1 MRTHTKL
8 LAALLAVLMLMTV
21 GSAFAEG
28 ETVTINF
35 WHHYSA
41 QSAENETL
49 MNVLIPAF
57 EAENPGIKVNAV
69 SHEWAELH
77 DKVLVS
83 AKSEALP
90 DVARCD
96 IAWLPEFQKMGI
108 LVALDEEMPDFAEVS
123 GKLLDSAMST
133 SVIGGHNYAL
143 ALNTNSKIVFYNK
156 AMLEA
161 AGVQVP
167 TTMDEWVEAV
177 KKLSGE
183 NANGQQVWGW
193 NEPALAGWNIC
204 PFIWSFGGSLTN
216 DEQTVAT
223 GYINGPATVKAVETF
238 AELVKA
244 GGITGFNSGDI
255 PMTDGFGT
263 GRYAMMLEGPWKSAE
278 LAGAYPDVAYG
289 TAPIP
294 AGEGGSISVLGG
306 EDIAMFNSANK
317 EAAWKFMQF
326 MTGEFAETEMA
337 KCGQIPVNKAALESE
352 TVKNADYAP
361 FIEAIQTAKAR
372 PTIAAWS
379 EMDNDLTVAMT
390 AVVTGEKTAQEA
402 LDELAAK
409 WDELLTAHLCH
420 RRVVVEEVLQ
430 LRATDDA
437 HLTGHIRLDGH
448 LRGVAVEAVREVGH
462 ELPLE
467 GEARAVVLALLVV
480 MHHVLEASA
489 LHERHPL
496 CRFARVLQRL
506 APLERPLLAMLLTI
520 FPQEPQI
527 ESLLVAVKLFVL
539 LVCHLAVG
547 TIAVWQS
554 FRPCY
559 LNVQIKKDPH
569 I

>member
-1 MRTHTKL
+1 MRTLTRI
-8 LAALLAVLMLMTV
+8 LAVMLACMMLT
-21 GSAFAEG
+21 AICPAMAE

-83 AKSEALP
+83 ANSNALP

-108 LVALDEEMPDFAEVS
+108 LVALDEEMADFADVS
-123 GKLLDSAMST
+123 GQLLDSAMST
-133 SVIGGHNYAL
+133 AVIGGHYYAL
-143 ALNTNSKIVFYNK
+143 ALNTNSKIVFYNT

-161 AGVQVP
+161 ADVKVP
-167 TTMDEWVEAV
+167 TTMDEWVEAI

-216 DEQTVAT
+216 EDQTAAT
-223 GYINGPATVKAVETF
+223 GYINSPATVKAIETF

-244 GGITGFNSGDI
+244 GGITGFNAGDI

-326 MTGEFAETEMA
+326 MTSEYAETEMA

-352 TVKNADYAP
+352 TVKAANYAP

-372 PTIAAWS
+372 PTVAAWS
-379 EMDNDLTVAMT
+379 EMDNDLQVAMN

-402 LDELAAK
+402 MDELAAA
-409 WDELLTAHLCH
+409 WDLLL
-420 RRVVVEEVLQ
+420 
-430 LRATDDA
+430 
-437 HLTGHIRLDGH
+437 
-448 LRGVAVEAVREVGH
+448 
-462 ELPLE
+462 
-467 GEARAVVLALLVV
+467 
-480 MHHVLEASA
+480 
-489 LHERHPL
+489 
-496 CRFARVLQRL
+496 
-506 APLERPLLAMLLTI
+506 
-520 FPQEPQI
+520 
-527 ESLLVAVKLFVL
+527 K
-539 LVCHLAVG
+539 
-547 TIAVWQS
+547 
-554 FRPCY
+554 
-559 LNVQIKKDPH
+559 
-569 I
+569 

>member
-1 MRTHTKL
+1 MRTLTRI
-8 LAALLAVLMLMTV
+8 LAVMLACMMLT
-21 GSAFAEG
+21 AICPAMAE

-83 AKSEALP
+83 ANSNALP

-108 LVALDEEMPDFAEVS
+108 LVALDEEMADFADVS
-123 GKLLDSAMST
+123 GQLLDSAMST
-133 SVIGGHNYAL
+133 AVIGGHYYAL
-143 ALNTNSKIVFYNK
+143 ALNTNSKIVFYNT

-161 AGVQVP
+161 ADVKVP
-167 TTMDEWVEAV
+167 TTMDEWVEAI

-216 DEQTVAT
+216 EDQTAAT
-223 GYINGPATVKAVETF
+223 GYINSPATVKAIETF

-244 GGITGFNSGDI
+244 GGITGFNAGDI

-317 EAAWKFMQF
+317 EATWKFMQF
-326 MTGEFAETEMA
+326 MTSEYAETEMA

-352 TVKNADYAP
+352 TVKAADYAP

-372 PTIAAWS
+372 PTVAAWS
-379 EMDNDLTVAMT
+379 EMDNDLQVAMN
-390 AVVTGEKTAQEA
+390 AVVTGEKTVQEA
-402 LDELAAK
+402 MDELAAA
-409 WDELLTAHLCH
+409 WDLLL
-420 RRVVVEEVLQ
+420 
-430 LRATDDA
+430 
-437 HLTGHIRLDGH
+437 
-448 LRGVAVEAVREVGH
+448 
-462 ELPLE
+462 
-467 GEARAVVLALLVV
+467 
-480 MHHVLEASA
+480 
-489 LHERHPL
+489 
-496 CRFARVLQRL
+496 
-506 APLERPLLAMLLTI
+506 
-520 FPQEPQI
+520 
-527 ESLLVAVKLFVL
+527 K
-539 LVCHLAVG
+539 
-547 TIAVWQS
+547 
-554 FRPCY
+554 
-559 LNVQIKKDPH
+559 
-569 I
+569 

>member
-1 MRTHTKL
+1 MRTFKKI
-8 LAALLAVLMLMTV
+8 LAAMLACTMLL
-21 GSAFAEG
+21 SAGAALAEG

-83 AKSEALP
+83 ANSNALP

-108 LVALDEEMPDFAEVS
+108 LVALDEEMPNFAEVS

-133 SVIGGHNYAL
+133 AIINGHYYAL

-161 AGVQVP
+161 AGVSIP
-167 TTMDEWVEAV
+167 ATMEEWIEAV

-183 NANGQQVWGW
+183 NSKGQQVWGW

-204 PFIWSFGGSLTN
+204 PFIWSFGGALTN
-216 DEQTVAT
+216 EDQTIAT

-244 GGITGFNSGDI
+244 GAITGFNAGDI

-306 EDIAMFNSANK
+306 EDIAMFNTPNK

-326 MTGEFAETEMA
+326 MTGEYAETEMA
-337 KCGQIPVNKAALESE
+337 KCGQIPVNRAALESD
-352 TVKNADYAP
+352 TVKAADYAP

-372 PTIAAWS
+372 PTVAAWS
-379 EMDNDLTVAMT
+379 EMDNGLQVAMN
-390 AVVTGEKTAQEA
+390 AVVTGEKTAKEA
-402 LDELAAK
+402 MDELAVA
-409 WDELLTAHLCH
+409 WD
-420 RRVVVEEVLQ
+420 
-430 LRATDDA
+430 
-437 HLTGHIRLDGH
+437 
-448 LRGVAVEAVREVGH
+448 
-462 ELPLE
+462 
-467 GEARAVVLALLVV
+467 ALL
-480 MHHVLEASA
+480 
-489 LHERHPL
+489 
-496 CRFARVLQRL
+496 
-506 APLERPLLAMLLTI
+506 
-520 FPQEPQI
+520 
-527 ESLLVAVKLFVL
+527 K
-539 LVCHLAVG
+539 
-547 TIAVWQS
+547 
-554 FRPCY
+554 
-559 LNVQIKKDPH
+559 
-569 I
+569 

>member
-1 MRTHTKL
+1 MRTFKKI
-8 LAALLAVLMLMTV
+8 LAAMLACTMLL
-21 GSAFAEG
+21 SAGAALAEG

-83 AKSEALP
+83 ANSNALP

-108 LVALDEEMPDFAEVS
+108 LVALDEEMPNFAEVS

-133 SVIGGHNYAL
+133 AIINGHYYAL

-161 AGVQVP
+161 AGVSIP
-167 TTMDEWVEAV
+167 ATMEEWIEAV

-183 NANGQQVWGW
+183 NAKGQQVWGW

-204 PFIWSFGGSLTN
+204 PFIWSFGGALTN
-216 DEQTVAT
+216 EDQTIAT

-244 GGITGFNSGDI
+244 GAITGFNAGDI

-263 GRYAMMLEGPWKSAE
+263 GRYAMMMEGPWKSAE

-306 EDIAMFNSANK
+306 EDIAMFNTPNK

-326 MTGEFAETEMA
+326 MTGEYAETEMA
-337 KCGQIPVNKAALESE
+337 KCGQIPVNRAALESD
-352 TVKNADYAP
+352 TVKAADYAP
-361 FIEAIQTAKAR
+361 FIKAIQTAKAR
-372 PTIAAWS
+372 PTVAAWS
-379 EMDNDLTVAMT
+379 EMDNGLQVAMN

-402 LDELAAK
+402 VDELAVA
-409 WDELLTAHLCH
+409 WD
-420 RRVVVEEVLQ
+420 
-430 LRATDDA
+430 
-437 HLTGHIRLDGH
+437 
-448 LRGVAVEAVREVGH
+448 
-462 ELPLE
+462 
-467 GEARAVVLALLVV
+467 ALL
-480 MHHVLEASA
+480 
-489 LHERHPL
+489 
-496 CRFARVLQRL
+496 
-506 APLERPLLAMLLTI
+506 
-520 FPQEPQI
+520 
-527 ESLLVAVKLFVL
+527 K
-539 LVCHLAVG
+539 
-547 TIAVWQS
+547 
-554 FRPCY
+554 
-559 LNVQIKKDPH
+559 
-569 I
+569 

>member
-1 MRTHTKL
+1 MRTLTRI
-8 LAALLAVLMLMTV
+8 LAVMLACMMLT
-21 GSAFAEG
+21 AICPAMAE

-83 AKSEALP
+83 ANSNALP

-108 LVALDEEMPDFAEVS
+108 LVALDEEMADFADVS
-123 GKLLDSAMST
+123 GQLLDSAMST
-133 SVIGGHNYAL
+133 AVIGGHYYAL
-143 ALNTNSKIVFYNK
+143 ALNTNSKIVFYNT

-161 AGVQVP
+161 ADVKVP
-167 TTMDEWVEAV
+167 TTMDEWVEAI

-216 DEQTVAT
+216 EDQTAAT
-223 GYINGPATVKAVETF
+223 GYINSPATVKAIETF

-244 GGITGFNSGDI
+244 GGITGFNAGDI

-294 AGEGGSISVLGG
+294 AGGGGSISVLGG

-326 MTGEFAETEMA
+326 MTSEYAETEMA

-352 TVKNADYAP
+352 TVKAADYAP

-372 PTIAAWS
+372 PTVAAWS
-379 EMDNDLTVAMT
+379 EMDNDLQVAMN

-402 LDELAAK
+402 MDELAAA
-409 WDELLTAHLCH
+409 WDLLL
-420 RRVVVEEVLQ
+420 
-430 LRATDDA
+430 
-437 HLTGHIRLDGH
+437 
-448 LRGVAVEAVREVGH
+448 
-462 ELPLE
+462 
-467 GEARAVVLALLVV
+467 
-480 MHHVLEASA
+480 
-489 LHERHPL
+489 
-496 CRFARVLQRL
+496 
-506 APLERPLLAMLLTI
+506 
-520 FPQEPQI
+520 
-527 ESLLVAVKLFVL
+527 K
-539 LVCHLAVG
+539 
-547 TIAVWQS
+547 
-554 FRPCY
+554 
-559 LNVQIKKDPH
+559 
-569 I
+569 

>member
-1 MRTHTKL
+1 MSTLRKL
-8 LAALLAVLMLMTV
+8 LAVVLACTLLLSACAAL
-21 GSAFAEG
+21 AEG

-83 AKSEALP
+83 ANSNALP

-108 LVALDEEMPDFAEVS
+108 LVALDEEMPDFDEIS
-123 GKLLDSAMST
+123 GQLLDSAMST
-133 SVIGGHNYAL
+133 AQIGGHYYGL
-143 ALNTNSKIVFYNK
+143 ALNTNSKIVFYNT

-161 AGVQVP
+161 ANVAVP

-177 KKLSGE
+177 KALSGE
-183 NANGQQVWGW
+183 NENGQQIWGW

-204 PFIWSFGGSLTN
+204 PFIWSFGGALT
-216 DEQTVAT
+216 DEGQTVGT

-238 AELVKA
+238 AQLVQDGA
-244 GGITGFNSGDI
+244 ITGFNSGDI

-294 AGEGGSISVLGG
+294 AGEGGSVSVLGG
-306 EDIAMFNSANK
+306 EDIAMFNTANQ

-326 MTGEFAETEMA
+326 MTSEFAETEMA
-337 KCGQIPVNKAALESE
+337 KCGQIPVNKAALESD
-352 TVKNADYAP
+352 TAKNADYAP

-372 PTIAAWS
+372 PTVAAWS
-379 EMDNDLTVAMT
+379 EMDNGLQVALT
-390 AVVTGEKTAQEA
+390 AVVSGEKTAQEA
-402 LDELAAK
+402 LDALAAE
-409 WDELLTAHLCH
+409 WDELL
-420 RRVVVEEVLQ
+420 
-430 LRATDDA
+430 
-437 HLTGHIRLDGH
+437 
-448 LRGVAVEAVREVGH
+448 
-462 ELPLE
+462 
-467 GEARAVVLALLVV
+467 
-480 MHHVLEASA
+480 
-489 LHERHPL
+489 
-496 CRFARVLQRL
+496 
-506 APLERPLLAMLLTI
+506 
-520 FPQEPQI
+520 
-527 ESLLVAVKLFVL
+527 K
-539 LVCHLAVG
+539 
-547 TIAVWQS
+547 
-554 FRPCY
+554 
-559 LNVQIKKDPH
+559 
-569 I
+569 

>member
-1 MRTHTKL
+1 MRTFTRI
-8 LAALLAVLMLMTV
+8 LAVLLACMMLAAV
-21 GSAFAEG
+21 CPALAE

-83 AKSEALP
+83 ANSNALP

-133 SVIGGHNYAL
+133 AVIGGHYYAL
-143 ALNTNSKIVFYNK
+143 ALNTNSKIVFYNT

-161 AGVQVP
+161 AGVEVP
-167 TTMDEWVEAV
+167 ATMDAWVEAI

-216 DEQTVAT
+216 AEQTVAT
-223 GYINGPATVKAVETF
+223 GYINSPATVKAIETF

-244 GGITGFNSGDI
+244 GGITGFNAGDI

-289 TAPIP
+289 TAPMP

-306 EDIAMFNSANK
+306 EDIAMFNTANK

-326 MTGEFAETEMA
+326 MTSEYAETEMA
-337 KCGQIPVNKAALESE
+337 KCGQIPVNKTALESD
-352 TVKNADYAP
+352 TVKSADYAP

-372 PTIAAWS
+372 PTVAAWS
-379 EMDNDLTVAMT
+379 EMDNDLQVAMN

-402 LDELAAK
+402 MDELAAA
-409 WDELLTAHLCH
+409 WDLLL
-420 RRVVVEEVLQ
+420 
-430 LRATDDA
+430 
-437 HLTGHIRLDGH
+437 
-448 LRGVAVEAVREVGH
+448 
-462 ELPLE
+462 
-467 GEARAVVLALLVV
+467 
-480 MHHVLEASA
+480 
-489 LHERHPL
+489 
-496 CRFARVLQRL
+496 
-506 APLERPLLAMLLTI
+506 
-520 FPQEPQI
+520 
-527 ESLLVAVKLFVL
+527 K
-539 LVCHLAVG
+539 
-547 TIAVWQS
+547 
-554 FRPCY
+554 
-559 LNVQIKKDPH
+559 
-569 I
+569 

>member
-1 MRTHTKL
+1 MRTLTRI
-8 LAALLAVLMLMTV
+8 LAVMLACMMLT
-21 GSAFAEG
+21 AICPAMAE
-28 ETVTINF
+28 ETVTISF

-83 AKSEALP
+83 ANSNALP

-108 LVALDEEMPDFAEVS
+108 LVALDEEMADFTDVS
-123 GKLLDSAMST
+123 GQLLDSAMST
-133 SVIGGHNYAL
+133 AVIGGHYYAL
-143 ALNTNSKIVFYNK
+143 ALNTNSKIVFYNT

-161 AGVQVP
+161 ADVKVP
-167 TTMDEWVEAV
+167 TTMDEWVEAI

-216 DEQTVAT
+216 EDQTAAT
-223 GYINGPATVKAVETF
+223 GYINSPATVKAIETF

-244 GGITGFNSGDI
+244 GGITGFNAGDI

-326 MTGEFAETEMA
+326 MTSEYAETEMT

-352 TVKNADYAP
+352 TVKAADYAP

-372 PTIAAWS
+372 PTVAAWS
-379 EMDNDLTVAMT
+379 EMDNDLQVAMN

-402 LDELAAK
+402 MDELAAA
-409 WDELLTAHLCH
+409 WDLLL
-420 RRVVVEEVLQ
+420 
-430 LRATDDA
+430 
-437 HLTGHIRLDGH
+437 
-448 LRGVAVEAVREVGH
+448 
-462 ELPLE
+462 
-467 GEARAVVLALLVV
+467 
-480 MHHVLEASA
+480 
-489 LHERHPL
+489 
-496 CRFARVLQRL
+496 
-506 APLERPLLAMLLTI
+506 
-520 FPQEPQI
+520 
-527 ESLLVAVKLFVL
+527 K
-539 LVCHLAVG
+539 
-547 TIAVWQS
+547 
-554 FRPCY
+554 
-559 LNVQIKKDPH
+559 
-569 I
+569 

>member
-1 MRTHTKL
+1 MRTLTRI
-8 LAALLAVLMLMTV
+8 LAVMLACMMLT
-21 GSAFAEG
+21 AICPAMAE

-83 AKSEALP
+83 ANSNALP

-108 LVALDEEMPDFAEVS
+108 LVALDEEMADFADVS
-123 GKLLDSAMST
+123 GQLLDSAIST
-133 SVIGGHNYAL
+133 AVIGGHYYAL
-143 ALNTNSKIVFYNK
+143 ALNTNSKIVFYNT

-161 AGVQVP
+161 ADVKVP
-167 TTMDEWVEAV
+167 TTMDEWVEAI

-216 DEQTVAT
+216 EDQTAAT
-223 GYINGPATVKAVETF
+223 GYINSPATVKAIETF

-244 GGITGFNSGDI
+244 GGITGFNAGDI

-326 MTGEFAETEMA
+326 MTSEYAETEMA

-352 TVKNADYAP
+352 TVKAADYAP

-372 PTIAAWS
+372 PTVAAWS
-379 EMDNDLTVAMT
+379 EMDNDLQVAMN

-402 LDELAAK
+402 MDELAAA
-409 WDELLTAHLCH
+409 WDLLL
-420 RRVVVEEVLQ
+420 
-430 LRATDDA
+430 
-437 HLTGHIRLDGH
+437 
-448 LRGVAVEAVREVGH
+448 
-462 ELPLE
+462 
-467 GEARAVVLALLVV
+467 
-480 MHHVLEASA
+480 
-489 LHERHPL
+489 
-496 CRFARVLQRL
+496 
-506 APLERPLLAMLLTI
+506 
-520 FPQEPQI
+520 
-527 ESLLVAVKLFVL
+527 K
-539 LVCHLAVG
+539 
-547 TIAVWQS
+547 
-554 FRPCY
+554 
-559 LNVQIKKDPH
+559 
-569 I
+569 

>member
-1 MRTHTKL
+1 MRTFKKI
-8 LAALLAVLMLMTV
+8 LAAMLACTMLL
-21 GSAFAEG
+21 SAGAALAEG

-57 EAENPGIKVNAV
+57 EAENPGIKVNSV

-83 AKSEALP
+83 ANSNALP

-108 LVALDEEMPDFAEVS
+108 LVALDEEMPNFAEVS

-133 SVIGGHNYAL
+133 AIINGHYYAL

-161 AGVQVP
+161 AGVSIP
-167 TTMDEWVEAV
+167 ATMEEWIEAV

-183 NANGQQVWGW
+183 NSKGQQVWGW

-204 PFIWSFGGSLTN
+204 PFIWSFGGALTN
-216 DEQTVAT
+216 EDQTIAT
-223 GYINGPATVKAVETF
+223 GYINGLATVKAVETF

-244 GGITGFNSGDI
+244 GAITGFNAGDI

-306 EDIAMFNSANK
+306 EDIAMFNTPNK

-326 MTGEFAETEMA
+326 MTGEYAKTEMA
-337 KCGQIPVNKAALESE
+337 KCGQIPVNRAALESD
-352 TVKNADYAP
+352 TVKAADYAP

-372 PTIAAWS
+372 PTVAAWS
-379 EMDNDLTVAMT
+379 EMDNGLQVAMN

-402 LDELAAK
+402 MDELAVA
-409 WDELLTAHLCH
+409 WD
-420 RRVVVEEVLQ
+420 
-430 LRATDDA
+430 
-437 HLTGHIRLDGH
+437 
-448 LRGVAVEAVREVGH
+448 
-462 ELPLE
+462 
-467 GEARAVVLALLVV
+467 ALL
-480 MHHVLEASA
+480 
-489 LHERHPL
+489 
-496 CRFARVLQRL
+496 
-506 APLERPLLAMLLTI
+506 
-520 FPQEPQI
+520 
-527 ESLLVAVKLFVL
+527 K
-539 LVCHLAVG
+539 
-547 TIAVWQS
+547 
-554 FRPCY
+554 
-559 LNVQIKKDPH
+559 
-569 I
+569 

>member
-1 MRTHTKL
+1 MRTFKKI
-8 LAALLAVLMLMTV
+8 LAAMLACTMLL
-21 GSAFAEG
+21 SAGAALAEG

-83 AKSEALP
+83 ANSNALP

-108 LVALDEEMPDFAEVS
+108 LVALDEEMPNFAEVS

-133 SVIGGHNYAL
+133 AIINGHYYAL

-161 AGVQVP
+161 AGVSIP
-167 TTMDEWVEAV
+167 ATMEEWIEAV

-183 NANGQQVWGW
+183 NAKGQQVWGW

-204 PFIWSFGGSLTN
+204 PFIWSFGGALTN
-216 DEQTVAT
+216 EDQTIAT
-223 GYINGPATVKAVETF
+223 GYINGPATVKAVEAF

-244 GGITGFNSGDI
+244 GAITGFNAGDI

-306 EDIAMFNSANK
+306 EDIAMFNTPNK

-326 MTGEFAETEMA
+326 MTGEYAETEMA
-337 KCGQIPVNKAALESE
+337 KCGQIPVNRAALESD
-352 TVKNADYAP
+352 TVKAADYAP

-372 PTIAAWS
+372 PTVAAWS
-379 EMDNDLTVAMT
+379 EMDNGLQVAMN

-402 LDELAAK
+402 MDELAVA
-409 WDELLTAHLCH
+409 WD
-420 RRVVVEEVLQ
+420 
-430 LRATDDA
+430 
-437 HLTGHIRLDGH
+437 
-448 LRGVAVEAVREVGH
+448 
-462 ELPLE
+462 
-467 GEARAVVLALLVV
+467 ALL
-480 MHHVLEASA
+480 
-489 LHERHPL
+489 
-496 CRFARVLQRL
+496 
-506 APLERPLLAMLLTI
+506 
-520 FPQEPQI
+520 
-527 ESLLVAVKLFVL
+527 K
-539 LVCHLAVG
+539 
-547 TIAVWQS
+547 
-554 FRPCY
+554 
-559 LNVQIKKDPH
+559 
-569 I
+569 

>member
-1 MRTHTKL
+1 MRTLTRI
-8 LAALLAVLMLMTV
+8 LAVMLACMMLT
-21 GSAFAEG
+21 AICPAMAE

-83 AKSEALP
+83 ANSNALP

-108 LVALDEEMPDFAEVS
+108 LVALDEEMADFADVS
-123 GKLLDSAMST
+123 GQLLDSAMST
-133 SVIGGHNYAL
+133 AVIGGHYYAL
-143 ALNTNSKIVFYNK
+143 ALNTNSKIVFYNA

-161 AGVQVP
+161 ADVKVP
-167 TTMDEWVEAV
+167 TTMDEWVEAI

-216 DEQTVAT
+216 EDQTAAT
-223 GYINGPATVKAVETF
+223 GYINSPATVKAIETF

-244 GGITGFNSGDI
+244 GGITGFNAGDI

-326 MTGEFAETEMA
+326 MTSEYAETEMA

-352 TVKNADYAP
+352 TVKAADYAP

-372 PTIAAWS
+372 PTVAAWS
-379 EMDNDLTVAMT
+379 EMDNDLQVAMN

-402 LDELAAK
+402 MDELAAA
-409 WDELLTAHLCH
+409 WDLLL
-420 RRVVVEEVLQ
+420 
-430 LRATDDA
+430 
-437 HLTGHIRLDGH
+437 
-448 LRGVAVEAVREVGH
+448 
-462 ELPLE
+462 
-467 GEARAVVLALLVV
+467 
-480 MHHVLEASA
+480 
-489 LHERHPL
+489 
-496 CRFARVLQRL
+496 
-506 APLERPLLAMLLTI
+506 
-520 FPQEPQI
+520 
-527 ESLLVAVKLFVL
+527 K
-539 LVCHLAVG
+539 
-547 TIAVWQS
+547 
-554 FRPCY
+554 
-559 LNVQIKKDPH
+559 
-569 I
+569 

>member
-1 MRTHTKL
+1 MRTFTRI
-8 LAALLAVLMLMTV
+8 LAVLLACMMLAAV
-21 GSAFAEG
+21 CPALAED
-28 ETVTINF
+28 TVTINF

-83 AKSEALP
+83 ANSNALP
-90 DVARCD
+90 DVGRCD

-108 LVALDEEMPDFAEVS
+108 LVALDDEMADFADVS
-123 GKLLDSAMST
+123 GQLLDSAMST
-133 SVIGGHNYAL
+133 AVIGGHYYAL
-143 ALNTNSKIVFYNK
+143 ALNTNSKIVFYNT

-161 AGVQVP
+161 AGVEVP
-167 TTMDEWVEAV
+167 ATMDAWVEAV

-216 DEQTVAT
+216 EDQTAAT
-223 GYINGPATVKAVETF
+223 GFINSPATVKAIETF

-244 GGITGFNSGDI
+244 GGITGFNAGDI

-306 EDIAMFNSANK
+306 EDIAMFNTANK
-317 EAAWKFMQF
+317 DAAWKFMQF
-326 MTGEFAETEMA
+326 MTGEYAETEMA
-337 KCGQIPVNKAALESE
+337 KCGQIPVNKAALESD
-352 TVKNADYAP
+352 TVKAADYAP

-372 PTIAAWS
+372 PTVAAWS
-379 EMDNDLTVAMT
+379 EMDNDLQVAMN

-402 LDELAAK
+402 MDELAAA
-409 WDELLTAHLCH
+409 WD
-420 RRVVVEEVLQ
+420 
-430 LRATDDA
+430 
-437 HLTGHIRLDGH
+437 
-448 LRGVAVEAVREVGH
+448 
-462 ELPLE
+462 
-467 GEARAVVLALLVV
+467 ALL
-480 MHHVLEASA
+480 
-489 LHERHPL
+489 
-496 CRFARVLQRL
+496 
-506 APLERPLLAMLLTI
+506 
-520 FPQEPQI
+520 
-527 ESLLVAVKLFVL
+527 K
-539 LVCHLAVG
+539 
-547 TIAVWQS
+547 
-554 FRPCY
+554 
-559 LNVQIKKDPH
+559 
-569 I
+569 

>member
-1 MRTHTKL
+1 MRTLTRI
-8 LAALLAVLMLMTV
+8 LAVMLACMMLT
-21 GSAFAEG
+21 AICPAMAE

-83 AKSEALP
+83 ANSNALP

-108 LVALDEEMPDFAEVS
+108 LVALDEEMADFADVS
-123 GKLLDSAMST
+123 GQLLDSAMST
-133 SVIGGHNYAL
+133 AVIGGHYYAL
-143 ALNTNSKIVFYNK
+143 ALNTNSKIVFYNT

-161 AGVQVP
+161 ADVKVP
-167 TTMDEWVEAV
+167 TTMDEWVEAI

-216 DEQTVAT
+216 EDQTAAT
-223 GYINGPATVKAVETF
+223 GYINSPATVKAIETF

-244 GGITGFNSGDI
+244 GGITGFNAGDI

-326 MTGEFAETEMA
+326 MTSEYAETEMA

-352 TVKNADYAP
+352 TVKAADYAP

-372 PTIAAWS
+372 PTVAAWS
-379 EMDNDLTVAMT
+379 EMDNDLQVAMN

-402 LDELAAK
+402 MDELAAA
-409 WDELLTAHLCH
+409 WDLLL
-420 RRVVVEEVLQ
+420 
-430 LRATDDA
+430 
-437 HLTGHIRLDGH
+437 
-448 LRGVAVEAVREVGH
+448 
-462 ELPLE
+462 
-467 GEARAVVLALLVV
+467 
-480 MHHVLEASA
+480 
-489 LHERHPL
+489 
-496 CRFARVLQRL
+496 
-506 APLERPLLAMLLTI
+506 
-520 FPQEPQI
+520 
-527 ESLLVAVKLFVL
+527 K
-539 LVCHLAVG
+539 
-547 TIAVWQS
+547 
-554 FRPCY
+554 
-559 LNVQIKKDPH
+559 
-569 I
+569 

>member
-1 MRTHTKL
+1 MRTITR
-8 LAALLAVLMLMTV
+8 LLAVTLACVMLAAICPAM
-21 GSAFAEG
+21 AE

-83 AKSEALP
+83 ANSNALP

-108 LVALDEEMPDFAEVS
+108 LTALDEEMPDFADVS
-123 GKLLDSAMST
+123 GQLLDSAMST
-133 SVIGGHNYAL
+133 AVIGGHYYAL
-143 ALNTNSKIVFYNK
+143 ALNTNSKIVFYNT

-161 AGVQVP
+161 AGVEVP
-167 TTMDEWVEAV
+167 ATMDAWVEAV
-177 KKLSGE
+177 RKLSGE

-216 DEQTVAT
+216 EDQTAAT
-223 GYINGPATVKAVETF
+223 GFINSPATVKAIETF
-238 AELVKA
+238 AELVQA
-244 GGITGFNSGDI
+244 GGITGFNAGDI

-294 AGEGGSISVLGG
+294 AGEGGSVSVLGG
-306 EDIAMFNSANK
+306 EDIAMFNTANK
-317 EAAWKFMQF
+317 EAAWKFMRF
-326 MTGEFAETEMA
+326 MTGEYAETEMA

-352 TVKNADYAP
+352 TVKAADYAP
-361 FIEAIQTAKAR
+361 FIAAIQTAKAR
-372 PTIAAWS
+372 PTVAAWS
-379 EMDNDLTVAMT
+379 EMDNDLQVAMN

-402 LDELAAK
+402 MDELAAA
-409 WDELLTAHLCH
+409 WDLLL
-420 RRVVVEEVLQ
+420 
-430 LRATDDA
+430 
-437 HLTGHIRLDGH
+437 
-448 LRGVAVEAVREVGH
+448 
-462 ELPLE
+462 
-467 GEARAVVLALLVV
+467 
-480 MHHVLEASA
+480 
-489 LHERHPL
+489 
-496 CRFARVLQRL
+496 
-506 APLERPLLAMLLTI
+506 
-520 FPQEPQI
+520 
-527 ESLLVAVKLFVL
+527 K
-539 LVCHLAVG
+539 
-547 TIAVWQS
+547 
-554 FRPCY
+554 
-559 LNVQIKKDPH
+559 
-569 I
+569 

>member
-1 MRTHTKL
+1 MRTLTRI
-8 LAALLAVLMLMTV
+8 LAVMLACMMLT
-21 GSAFAEG
+21 AICPAMAE

-83 AKSEALP
+83 ANSKALP

-108 LVALDEEMPDFAEVS
+108 LVALDEEMADFADVS
-123 GKLLDSAMST
+123 GQLLDSAMST
-133 SVIGGHNYAL
+133 AVIGGHYYAL
-143 ALNTNSKIVFYNK
+143 ALNTNSKIVFYNT

-161 AGVQVP
+161 ADVKVP
-167 TTMDEWVEAV
+167 ATMDEWVEAI

-216 DEQTVAT
+216 EDQTAAT
-223 GYINGPATVKAVETF
+223 GYINSPATVKAIKTF

-244 GGITGFNSGDI
+244 GGITGFNAGDI

-326 MTGEFAETEMA
+326 MTSEYAETEMA

-352 TVKNADYAP
+352 TVKAADYAP

-372 PTIAAWS
+372 PTVAAWS
-379 EMDNDLTVAMT
+379 EMDNDLQVAMN

-402 LDELAAK
+402 MDELAVA
-409 WDELLTAHLCH
+409 WDLLL
-420 RRVVVEEVLQ
+420 
-430 LRATDDA
+430 
-437 HLTGHIRLDGH
+437 
-448 LRGVAVEAVREVGH
+448 
-462 ELPLE
+462 
-467 GEARAVVLALLVV
+467 
-480 MHHVLEASA
+480 
-489 LHERHPL
+489 
-496 CRFARVLQRL
+496 
-506 APLERPLLAMLLTI
+506 
-520 FPQEPQI
+520 
-527 ESLLVAVKLFVL
+527 K
-539 LVCHLAVG
+539 
-547 TIAVWQS
+547 
-554 FRPCY
+554 
-559 LNVQIKKDPH
+559 
-569 I
+569 

>member
-1 MRTHTKL
+1 MRTFKKI
-8 LAALLAVLMLMTV
+8 LAAMLACTMLL
-21 GSAFAEG
+21 SAGAALAED

-83 AKSEALP
+83 ANSNALP

-108 LVALDEEMPDFAEVS
+108 LVALDEEMPNFAEVS

-133 SVIGGHNYAL
+133 AIINGHYYAL

-161 AGVQVP
+161 AGVSIP
-167 TTMDEWVEAV
+167 ATMEEWIEAV

-183 NANGQQVWGW
+183 NSKGQQVWGW

-204 PFIWSFGGSLTN
+204 PFIWSFGGALTN
-216 DEQTVAT
+216 EDQTIAT

-244 GGITGFNSGDI
+244 GAITGFNAGDI

-306 EDIAMFNSANK
+306 EDIAMFNTPNK

-326 MTGEFAETEMA
+326 MTGEYAETEMA
-337 KCGQIPVNKAALESE
+337 KCGQIPVNRAALESD
-352 TVKNADYAP
+352 TVKAADYAP

-372 PTIAAWS
+372 PTVAAWS
-379 EMDNDLTVAMT
+379 EMDNGLQVAMN

-402 LDELAAK
+402 MDELAVA
-409 WDELLTAHLCH
+409 WD
-420 RRVVVEEVLQ
+420 
-430 LRATDDA
+430 
-437 HLTGHIRLDGH
+437 
-448 LRGVAVEAVREVGH
+448 
-462 ELPLE
+462 
-467 GEARAVVLALLVV
+467 ALL
-480 MHHVLEASA
+480 
-489 LHERHPL
+489 
-496 CRFARVLQRL
+496 
-506 APLERPLLAMLLTI
+506 
-520 FPQEPQI
+520 
-527 ESLLVAVKLFVL
+527 K
-539 LVCHLAVG
+539 
-547 TIAVWQS
+547 
-554 FRPCY
+554 
-559 LNVQIKKDPH
+559 
-569 I
+569 

>member
-1 MRTHTKL
+1 MRTFKKI
-8 LAALLAVLMLMTV
+8 LAAMLACTMLL
-21 GSAFAEG
+21 SAGAALAEG

-69 SHEWAELH
+69 SHEWSELH

-83 AKSEALP
+83 ANSNALP

-108 LVALDEEMPDFAEVS
+108 LVALDEEMPNFAEVS

-133 SVIGGHNYAL
+133 AIINGHYYAL

-161 AGVQVP
+161 AGVSIP
-167 TTMDEWVEAV
+167 ATMEEWIEAV

-183 NANGQQVWGW
+183 NAKGQQVWGW

-204 PFIWSFGGSLTN
+204 PFIWSFGGALTN
-216 DEQTVAT
+216 EDQTIAT

-244 GGITGFNSGDI
+244 GAITGFNAGDI

-306 EDIAMFNSANK
+306 EDIAMFNTPNK

-326 MTGEFAETEMA
+326 MTGEYAETEMA
-337 KCGQIPVNKAALESE
+337 KCGQIPVNRAALESD
-352 TVKNADYAP
+352 TVKAADYAP

-372 PTIAAWS
+372 PTVAAWS
-379 EMDNDLTVAMT
+379 EMDNGLQVAMN

-402 LDELAAK
+402 MDELAVA
-409 WDELLTAHLCH
+409 WD
-420 RRVVVEEVLQ
+420 
-430 LRATDDA
+430 
-437 HLTGHIRLDGH
+437 
-448 LRGVAVEAVREVGH
+448 
-462 ELPLE
+462 
-467 GEARAVVLALLVV
+467 ALL
-480 MHHVLEASA
+480 
-489 LHERHPL
+489 
-496 CRFARVLQRL
+496 
-506 APLERPLLAMLLTI
+506 
-520 FPQEPQI
+520 
-527 ESLLVAVKLFVL
+527 K
-539 LVCHLAVG
+539 
-547 TIAVWQS
+547 
-554 FRPCY
+554 
-559 LNVQIKKDPH
+559 
-569 I
+569 